1 MLAGWGGVSVFPSI
15 GANFSED
22 LRAVSLETSGWD
34 AMVSELEAI
43 WDAKNKVGGRF
54 FKKSYRAHS
63 PYPFPGPTWPKLPP

>member
-22 LRAVSLETSGWD
+22 LRTVSLETSGWD

-43 WDAKNKVGGRF
+43 QDAEHKGGSLF
-54 FKKSYRAHS
+54 
-63 PYPFPGPTWPKLPP
+63 